1 MDLKRES
8 SAWRELA
15 KRGISAVERRADAE
29 ATTPQAQP
37 TTGANYVP
45 MTVETFDNHI
55 YFYADVDTDRCLD
68 LVRRVREV
76 DNELRRQS
84 ASRMLPD
91 DFPAIP
97 IWLHIQSNGG
107 EVFTGLNIADQL
119 QKIKSPIYS
128 IVEGVSASAAT
139 LISLA
144 CSKRYILPS
153 SFMLIHE
160 VTSHHWGKYSEFED
174 EKHIL
179 DMLMSRLVDFYSS
192 HTKMSPAKVKKL
204 LDRDSWFSAH
214 ECVEMG
220 LVDEIF

>member
-8 SAWRELA
+8 NEWRELG
-15 KRGISAVERRADAE
+15 KRAVSVLERKADSE
-29 ATTPQAQP
+29 ATVPQGQP

-68 LVRRVREV
+68 LIRRIREV
-76 DNELRRQS
+76 DNELRRQGQ
-84 ASRMLPD
+84 SRMLPD

-128 IVEGVSASAAT
+128 VVEGVSASAAT

-153 SFMLIHE
+153 SFMLIHQ
-160 VTSHHWGKYSEFED
+160 VSSHHWGKYSEFED
-174 EKHIL
+174 EKRLL
-179 DMLMSRLVDFYSS
+179 DMLMDRLVSFYSS
-192 HTKMSPAKVKKL
+192 YTKMSPAKVKKL
-204 LDRDSWFSAH
+204 LERDSWFSAQ
-214 ECVEMG
+214 ECVELG
-220 LVDEIF
+220 LADEIF

>member
-8 SAWRELA
+8 SEWRELA
-15 KRGISAVERRADAE
+15 KRGISAIERRAEAE
-29 ATTPQAQP
+29 AATPQAQP
-37 TTGANYVP
+37 TTGANYIP

-68 LVRRVREV
+68 LIRRVRDV

-91 DFPAIP
+91 NFPSIP

-119 QKIKSPIYS
+119 DKITSPIYS
-128 IVEGVSASAAT
+128 IVEGVCASAAT

-160 VTSHHWGKYSEFED
+160 VSSHHWGKYSEFED

-179 DMLMSRLVDFYSS
+179 DMLMSRLIEFYSA
-192 HTKMSPAKVKKL
+192 HTKMSPSKVKKIL
-204 LDRDSWFSAH
+204 GRDSWFSAH
-214 ECVEMG
+214 ECIEMG
-220 LVDEIF
+220 LVDEII

>member
-8 SAWRELA
+8 SEWRELG
-15 KRGISAVERRADAE
+15 KRAVSVLERRADSE
-29 ATTPQAQP
+29 ATVPQGQSTP
-37 TTGANYVP
+37 GANYVP

-68 LVRRVREV
+68 LIRRIREV

-119 QKIKSPIYS
+119 QKIESPIYS

-153 SFMLIHE
+153 SFMLIHQ
-160 VTSHHWGKYSEFED
+160 VSSHHWGKYSEFED
-174 EKHIL
+174 EKRLL
-179 DMLMSRLVDFYSS
+179 DMLMDRLVKFYSS
-192 HTKMSPAKVKKL
+192 YTKMSPAKVKKL
-204 LDRDSWFSAH
+204 LERDSWFSAQ
-214 ECVEMG
+214 ECVELG
-220 LVDEIF
+220 LADDIF

>member
-8 SAWRELA
+8 SEWRELA
-15 KRGISAVERRADAE
+15 KRGISVMERRADGE
-29 ATTPQAQP
+29 STVLQGQP

-68 LVRRVREV
+68 LIRRIREV
-76 DNELRRQS
+76 DNELRRQGQ
-84 ASRMLPD
+84 SRMLPE

-119 QKIKSPIYS
+119 QKIESPIYS

-153 SFMLIHE
+153 SFMLIHQ
-160 VTSHHWGKYSEFED
+160 VSSHHWGKYSEFED
-174 EKHIL
+174 EKRLL
-179 DMLMSRLVDFYSS
+179 DMLMDRLVKFYSS
-192 HTKMSPAKVKKL
+192 TTKMSPAKVKKL
-204 LDRDSWFSAH
+204 LDRDSWFSAQ
-214 ECVEMG
+214 ECVELG
-220 LVDEIF
+220 LADEIF